1 MKSYLLEN
9 TPETLQM
16 LENLKTLLQSDENA
30 NVELAFQ
37 IIAGNDVP
45 RTFYQYLK
53 NTNNKI
59 FLCHKYGL
67 EYILYRK

>member
-16 LENLKTLLQSDENA
+16 LENLKSLLESEENA
-30 NVELAFQ
+30 NIELAFQ
-37 IIAGNDVP
+37 IIAGNQVP
-45 RTFYQYLK
+45 RFLYKYLK

-67 EYILYRK
+67 EYVLYIN

>member
-1 MKSYLLEN
+1 MKSYLLEK

-16 LENLKTLLQSDENA
+16 LENLKSLLESEENA
-30 NVELAFQ
+30 NIELAFQ
-37 IIAGNDVP
+37 IIAGNQVP
-45 RTFYQYLK
+45 RFLYQYLK

-67 EYILYRK
+67 EYVLYIK